1 VRYERERSASG
12 GREAGFSLPEMLAVV
27 ALIGISIAIAIPLV
41 NEQVRIAEI
50 RGCADQAGLDMRA
63 ARMIAVSK
71 HKSIVVTVNA
81 DPTNSYSYER
91 TDGSTRTI
99 TMPSRVKITTGSSAT
114 VTFKSDGSTAAAGTV
129 IFQSAV
135 STKTEQWTM
144 TVNTLGLTDLAHARF

>member
-1 VRYERERSASG
+1 VSYDRHETARRD
-12 GREAGFSLPEMLAVV
+12 REAGFSLPEMLAVV

-71 HKSIVVTVNA
+71 HKNIVVTVNA
-81 DPTNSYSYER
+81 DPANSYSYER

-99 TMPSRVKITTGSSAT
+99 TMPNRVKITTGSSAS
-114 VTFKSDGSTAAAGTV
+114 VTFKTDGSTAAAGTV

-144 TVNTLGLTDLAHARF
+144 TVNTLGLTDLAHSRF

>member
-1 VRYERERSASG
+1 MSYERGRRIG
-12 GREAGFSLPEMLAVV
+12 GQREAGFSLPEMLAVV

-71 HKSIVVTVNA
+71 HKTIVMTVNA
-81 DPTNSYSYER
+81 DPVNSYSYER

-99 TMPSRVKITTGSSAT
+99 TMPSRVKITSGSSAT
-114 VTFKSDGSTAAAGTV
+114 VTFKPDGSTAAAGTV
-129 IFQSAV
+129 IFQSQV

-144 TVNTLGLTDLAHARF
+144 TVNTLGLTDLAHSRF

>member
-1 VRYERERSASG
+1 MSYERGRRIG
-12 GREAGFSLPEMLAVV
+12 DRREAGFSLPEMLAVL
-27 ALIGISIAIAIPLV
+27 ALIGISIAIAIPLI

-71 HKSIVVTVNA
+71 RKTIVMTINA
-81 DPTNSYSYER
+81 DPVNSYSYER

-99 TMPSRVKITTGSSAT
+99 TMPSRVKITSGSSAT

-129 IFQSAV
+129 IFQSQV
-135 STKTEQWTM
+135 STQTEQWTM
-144 TVNTLGLTDLAHARF
+144 TVNTLGLTDLAHSRF

>member
-1 VRYERERSASG
+1 MSDERGRRTG
-12 GREAGFSLPEMLAVV
+12 GRREAGFSLPEMLAVV
-27 ALIGISIAIAIPLV
+27 ALIGISIAIAIPLI

-71 HKSIVVTVNA
+71 HKTIVVTVNA
-81 DPTNSYSYER
+81 EPVNSYSYER

-129 IFQSAV
+129 IFQSQV
-135 STKTEQWTM
+135 STKTEQWSM
-144 TVNTLGLTDLAHARF
+144 TVNTLGLTDLAHSRF